1 MFALSIRSPLRH
13 LLLAA
18 MLGVVSA
25 CSSYPSS
32 SARAPQSVAES
43 AGAVDS
49 AALTQ
54 TTESQTTDPTAVQ
67 RQPQLVK
74 SGTLTLTVDSVGQT
88 IEKVVAIARQQ
99 QGDLLKLQDELPNSP
114 GSRHLAQMQVRV
126 PQQNLD
132 ALLKALTQIGTVQ
145 QQTISADDVSS
156 QLVDNQARLRNLR
169 KTEATLLEI
178 MNRSGSVADV
188 LKVAQE
194 LSKVRNSVEQIDGQ
208 LKDLQN
214 QVAYSVVTINLQQ
227 ESATIPAQPQ
237 LQAQVQETWEQATH
251 SVGSFTVSLMK
262 LGLWLLAYSPYWLA
276 LGLGAIALR
285 RWLSRTGRVK
295 PRAALKLKLLAQRIR

>member
-1 MFALSIRSPLRH
+1 MFALSIRLPLRH
-13 LLLAA
+13 LLLSA

-67 RQPQLVK
+67 KQQPQLVK
-74 SGTLTLTVDSVGQT
+74 SGTLMLTVDSVGQT

-194 LSKVRNSVEQIDGQ
+194 LSKVRNSIEQIDAQ

-214 QVAYSVVTINLQQ
+214 QVAYSVVTIHLQQ

-276 LGLGAIALR
+276 IGLGAIALR
-285 RWLSRTGRVK
+285 RWHNHTAGSNPEPPTSS
-295 PRAALKLKLLAQRIR
+295 